1 MENTSYYLEGERLVF
16 LTEEDARDYFFKEKI
31 YHSVTLY
38 YNLNEFLN
46 DKGYNCEDVF
56 LFDAVEKAD
65 VLFDYHEALFKRW
78 VQEELVE
85 CYMYED

>member
-16 LTEEDARDYFFKEKI
+16 LTEEDARDYFFKEEI

-38 YNLNEFLN
+38 YSLNEFLN

-56 LFDAVEKAD
+56 LFDDVEKVEVRAD
-65 VLFDYHEALFKRW
+65 YYEALFKRW
-78 VQEELVE
+78 VCKELVE
-85 CYMYED
+85 CDMYE